1 MTKVTLNKA
10 VIAKLKNNK
19 WDEWFWRVKDY
30 WLIGNSSNENSQS
43 QALILE
49 AIEKGR
55 EFLEQKLQNQI
66 NILVGLVENH
76 DQSYLE

>member
-10 VIAKLKNNK
+10 AIAKLENNK
-19 WDEWFWRVKDY
+19 YDEWFWRVRDY

-43 QALILE
+43 QTLILE